1 MKLVVF
7 TEEHSMKVVLN
18 TLLPAVLPSQ
28 VPFQVVPFNGRGDL
42 ESNVERVL
50 RGWNEPD
57 VKFVIVEDQDNDDC
71 RKRKARLAN
80 LAARAR
86 KEALV
91 RIACRELESWYLGDL
106 EAVAAAYEK
115 PNIVSKYG
123 SKAKYRDPDA
133 IVNVKEELLRIVPE
147 HQQIEGARKISA
159 NMDIER
165 NKSKSFRVFFSG
177 VRGLIR

>member
-7 TEEHSMKVVLN
+7 TEEHSMKVVLDK
-18 TLLPAVLPSQ
+18 LLPGALPPQ
-28 VPFQVVPFNGRGDL
+28 VSFRVIAFNGRGDL
-42 ESNVERVL
+42 ESNVERKL

-57 VKFVIVEDQDNDDC
+57 VKFVIVEDQDSDDC
-71 RKRKARLAN
+71 QKRKARLVN
-80 LAARAR
+80 LVKRAR
-86 KEALV
+86 KEARV

-106 EAVAAAYEK
+106 EAVAAAYGK
-115 PNIVSKYG
+115 PSIVSKYG

-133 IVNVKEELLRIVPE
+133 IIDVKEELLRIVPE

-165 NKSKSFRVFFSG
+165 NRSKSFQVFFSG
-177 VRGLIR
+177 VRGLVC

>member
-7 TEEHSMKVVLN
+7 TEEYSMKMVLDA
-18 TLLPAVLPSQ
+18 LLPAALPPLVSY
-28 VPFQVVPFNGRGDL
+28 QVVPFNGRGDL
-42 ESNVERVL
+42 ESNVERML

-71 RKRKARLAN
+71 RKRKAHLAN
-80 LAARAR
+80 LAERAG

-91 RIACRELESWYLGDL
+91 RIACRELESWYFGDL
-106 EAVAAAYEK
+106 EAVAAAYGK

-123 SKAKYRDPDA
+123 SKAKYRNPDA
-133 IVNVKEELLRIVPE
+133 IIDVKEELLRIVPE

-159 NMDIER
+159 NMDIGR
-165 NKSKSFRVFFSG
+165 NRSRSFQVFFSG
-177 VRGLIR
+177 VKRLVC